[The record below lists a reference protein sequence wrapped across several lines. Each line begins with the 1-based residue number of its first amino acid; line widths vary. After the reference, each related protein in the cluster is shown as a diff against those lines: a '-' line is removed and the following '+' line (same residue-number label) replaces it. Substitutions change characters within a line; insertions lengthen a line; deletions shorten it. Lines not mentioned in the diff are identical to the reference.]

1 ITAFLS
7 NRRVIILDEPTS
19 GLDYKNMEIMA
30 KLINEY
36 SKKISIVIITHDL
49 EFLFK
54 CCNSVLL
61 IKDYTYDK
69 VSLIYN
75 EDVIFNFLFIR

>member
-1 ITAFLS
+1 M
-7 NRRVIILDEPTS
+7 LDEPTS

-54 CCNSVLL
+54 CCNSALTLDKNNYDRFVLFN
-61 IKDYTYDK
+61 
-69 VSLIYN
+69 N
-75 EDVIFNFLFIR
+75 EEKIFEFIEQM